1 MTTGQRRRPGTIP
14 VLAAL
19 LIALCTMLS
28 ACGGAATAI
37 IAPASSG
44 APTSVVS
51 SAPTVAVTAA
61 SSAAPSTAA
70 TARASATGA
79 GGTAIGTAT
88 TTPGAATATRAGATP
103 SAASTATR
111 AATAATPAAAQP
123 TAIPRTGGPQ
133 DIILSTTTSTQDSG
147 LLDVLIPRFEQQ
159 TGYRVK
165 VVSVGSG
172 AAIALG
178 QRGEADV
185 VLAHAPDNE
194 RQFVASGVGIA
205 RQIVMYNDFIIV
217 GPATDPAKIGGST
230 NALDALKKIAASG
243 SPFISRGDNSG
254 TQQLELG
261 LWKLTGIAPQGQ
273 GWYTE
278 SGTGMGQTLQIA
290 DQRRAYTIADRATYL
305 AFQGRIQ
312 LPILVERDE
321 RLLNVYHVIAVS
333 PARFPAVNAVGAQAF
348 VDFILAPDTQQF
360 IGQFGIDKYGQP
372 LFTPCVRN
380 SCGLT
385 DPKD

>member
-1 MTTGQRRRPGTIP
+1 VGVTTGQRRRYGGGP
-14 VLAAL
+14 ARAL
-19 LIALCTMLS
+19 ILLTLCLLLG
-28 ACGGAATAI
+28 ACGAGVTATVAPTGAAT
-37 IAPASSG
+37 
-44 APTSVVS
+44 
-51 SAPTVAVTAA
+51 TAA
-61 SSAAPSTAA
+61 STAPSAAPA
-70 TARASATGA
+70 ARASAA
-79 GGTAIGTAT
+79 ASASAS
-88 TTPGAATATRAGATP
+88 GAATATRAGATP
-103 SAASTATR
+103 SIAGTATR
-111 AATAATPAAAQP
+111 TATVATPTAAQL

-133 DIILSTTTSTQDSG
+133 DLILSTTTNTQDSG
-147 LLDVLIPRFEQQ
+147 LLDVLIPRFEAQ

-194 RQFVASGVGIA
+194 RQFVASGVGID
-205 RQIVMYNDFIIV
+205 RQLVMYNDFIIV
-217 GPATDPAKIGGST
+217 GPAADPAKINGST
-230 NALDALKKIAASG
+230 DALDAMKKIAASG

-261 LWKLTGIAPQGQ
+261 LWKLAGVTPQGR

-278 SGTGMGQTLQIA
+278 SGSGMGQTLQIA

-305 AFQGRIQ
+305 AFQSKIQ

-321 RLLNVYHVIAVS
+321 RLLNVYHVIAVN
-333 PARFPAVNAVGAQAF
+333 PARFPAANAAGAQAF
-348 VDFILAPDTQQF
+348 VTFILAPDTQQF
-360 IGQFGIDKYGQP
+360 IGQFGTDKYGQP
-372 LFTPCVRN
+372 LFTPCVQN
-380 SCGLT
+380 SCGLK

>member
-88 TTPGAATATRAGATP
+88 TTPG
-103 SAASTATR
+103 

-321 RLLNVYHVIAVS
+321 RLLNVYHVILVNL
-333 PARFPAVNAVGAQAF
+333 ARFPAVNVAGARAF
-348 VDFILAPDTQQF
+348 ADFILAPDTQGF

-372 LFTPCVRN
+372 LFTPCVQN
-380 SCGLT
+380 GCGLK

>member
-1 MTTGQRRRPGTIP
+1 MATGSQRRFSSGPAR
-14 VLAAL
+14 AL
-19 LIALCTMLS
+19 FLLALCILLS
-28 ACGGAATAI
+28 ACGAGATATVAPATNVPLGGASAAPTGAAITA
-37 IAPASSG
+37 ASG
-44 APTSVVS
+44 AP
-51 SAPTVAVTAA
+51 SAVP
-61 SSAAPSTAA
+61 
-70 TARASATGA
+70 TARASAATATSVPATGA
-79 GGTAIGTAT
+79 
-88 TTPGAATATRAGATP
+88 ATRAGATP

-111 AATAATPAAAQP
+111 AATAAPPAAQP

-147 LLDVLIPRFEQQ
+147 LLDVLIPRFEAQ

-194 RQFVASGVGIA
+194 RQFVASGVGID
-205 RQIVMYNDFIIV
+205 RQLVMYNDFIIV
-217 GPATDPAKIGGST
+217 GPAADPAKIDGAVD
-230 NALDALKKIAASG
+230 ALDAMKKIAASG

-261 LWKLTGIAPQGQ
+261 LWKLAGIAPQGQ

-278 SGTGMGQTLQIA
+278 SGAGMGQTLQIA

-305 AFQGRIQ
+305 AFQSKIQ
-312 LPILVERDE
+312 LPILVQKGE
-321 RLLNVYHVIAVS
+321 RLLNVYHVITVN
-333 PARFPAVNAVGAQAF
+333 PARFPAVNAAGARAF
-348 VDFILAPDTQQF
+348 ADFILAPDTQGF
-360 IGQFGIDKYGQP
+360 IGQFGIARYGQP
-372 LFTPCVRN
+372 LFTPCVQN
-380 SCGLT
+380 SCGLQ

>member
-1 MTTGQRRRPGTIP
+1 MTTGQRRRPGTLP
-14 VLAAL
+14 ALAAL
-19 LIALCTMLS
+19 LIALCTVLS
-28 ACGGAATAI
+28 ACGGGATATV
-37 IAPASSG
+37 APASSAAPTTAASG
-44 APTSVVS
+44 APTL
-51 SAPTVAVTAA
+51 SATAA
-61 SSAAPSTAA
+61 SSAPG
-70 TARASATGA
+70 TARASATGVV
-79 GGTAIGTAT
+79 GPINSPTTA
-88 TTPGAATATRAGATP
+88 AATRTGATP
-103 SAASTATR
+103 SGAGTATR
-111 AATAATPAAAQP
+111 AAGAATPAAAQP

-165 VVSVGSG
+165 VVPIGSG

-194 RQFVASGVGIA
+194 RQFVASGVGID
-205 RQIVMYNDFIIV
+205 RQIVMYNDFVIV
-217 GPATDPAKIGGST
+217 GPAADPAKINGAT
-230 NALDALKKIAASG
+230 DVLDAMKKIAASG

-254 TQQLELG
+254 TQQLELS
-261 LWKLTGIAPQGQ
+261 LWKLAGITPQGQ

-278 SGTGMGQTLQIA
+278 SGSGMGQTLQIA
-290 DQRRAYTIADRATYL
+290 DQRRAYTISDRATYL
-305 AFQGRIQ
+305 AFQNKIQ
-312 LPILVERDE
+312 LSILVEKDE
-321 RLLNVYHVIAVS
+321 RLLNVYHVILVN
-333 PARFPAVNAVGAQAF
+333 PARFPAVNAAGAQAF

-380 SCGLT
+380 SCGLK